1 MSYARFSEGDVY
13 VFRGKEA
20 HGSKKDRYICM
31 ACKMTPDN
39 ATKLKTYDGKI
50 FEWHGDFVCQ
60 HPNGMLGHLRAHQEA
75 GHLVP
80 RRAILRLKQEMSRVR
95 RP

>member
-13 VFRGKEA
+13 VFHGRTA
-20 HGSKKDRYICM
+20 HGIETVGYVCM
-31 ACKMTPDN
+31 ACRMTPND
-39 ATKLKTYDGKI
+39 AAKLKTYDGKI
-50 FEWHGDFVCQ
+50 FEWHGDFVCR
-60 HPNGMLGHLRAHQEA
+60 HPDGMLGHLRAHQEA

-80 RRAILRLKQEMSRVR
+80 RRAILRLKQELSRVR